1 MTLGQRI
8 QQLRKDKGLSQ
19 EALGEALGVSRQAI
33 SKWESDLTIPEIDKL
48 IALSRLFGTSVGVLL
63 GVEEDSPNAPADEL
77 TDRELE
83 AVETIVERYLER
95 ARPKRSRRQLW
106 PVLAALAAALILIFW
121 VKGRLDD
128 LDYRMGALQ
137 SNVNS
142 ISGSVSGQINA
153 MTDQIQ
159 DLLAQEASLLADS
172 GCTVTS
178 ADIAA
183 GTMLVDVYI
192 TPKAYTEGMTAR
204 FTAEPAGCAPIS
216 AEVGA
221 DAGHTFRIT
230 GWELPLNDEIRLS
243 ATFGTDGGWQT
254 QTLDTLWAWEGS
266 SKLWLDVDRGGRGQ
280 TGLKLAQWSVDWEL
294 HGYFSADEFFAPL
307 YPEFARLEMRK
318 NGAAADTL
326 PLTLKRTEGDG
337 FSFQLEDYT
346 REIRV
351 AEGDILEFGVV
362 YGDNYGREYFYS
374 IECVSFSAAEDGNL
388 DYAFVAAADNT
399 GSVYDALYG

>member
-8 QQLRKDKGLSQ
+8 QQLRKDKGMSQ

-48 IALSRLFGTSVGVLL
+48 IALSRLFGTSVGALL
-63 GVEEDSPNAPADEL
+63 GVEEGAPEAPDGEL
-77 TDRELE
+77 TERELA
-83 AVETIVERYLER
+83 AVEAIVERYLER
-95 ARPKRSRRQLW
+95 SKPKPAPRRLL
-106 PVLAALAAALILIFW
+106 PILAALAAALVLIFW

-128 LDYRMGALQ
+128 LDSRMGALQ

-204 FTAEPAGCAPIS
+204 FTAEPAGGAPIS
-216 AEVGA
+216 AEVEA

-266 SKLWLDVDRGGRGQ
+266 SKLWLDVERGGQ
-280 TGLKLAQWSVDWEL
+280 TSLKLAQWSVDWDL
-294 HGYFSADEFFAPL
+294 RGYFSADEFFAPL
-307 YPEFARLEMRK
+307 YPESACLEVRR
-318 NGAAADTL
+318 NGTTIDYLDLELMQTGS
-326 PLTLKRTEGDG
+326 RDG
-337 FSFQLEDYT
+337 FYFQLEDYK
-346 REIRV
+346 RDIRV
-351 AEGDILEFGVV
+351 ADGDILEYGVA
-362 YGDNYGREYFYS
+362 YKDNYDRKRFYS
-374 IECVSFSAAEDGNL
+374 LECVEFKADTDGNL
-388 DYAFVAAADNT
+388 DYSFIAAADST
-399 GSVYDALYG
+399 DSVYDALYG